1 MLSISSF
8 HCQQTRDGTS
18 KQLQSL
24 QAQLK
29 ALQAEPT
36 REVLQQTVPAPE
48 EERNPEPE
56 LINNLQLD
64 KTQG

>member
-1 MLSISSF
+1 MLSFSSF
-8 HCQQTRDGTS
+8 HCQQTRDGTR

-48 EERNPEPE
+48 EERNPEHE
-56 LINNLQLD
+56 LINNLQSD